1 MFKMIP
7 ICKRFHVHKK
17 LRIFIFSDKPVI
29 KINPLM
35 VVNETDIIVMTGKI
49 DSNPLANISW
59 YDGERLLKTR
69 TSTHT
74 AILVLQNVSCLDTK
88 NYTLVVSNV
97 LQENVTAI
105 VELIVNCK
113 LQWYFKSSKL
123 TKPHGMWCT
132 LRILSANKKKLCN
145 LKLKLKTLQT
155 WFIWYFCQRL
165 HYILMVVGLIY
176 TCTCSFDFKL
186 FGVFFHAMVTLYLY
200 VIVFEFFS
208 CEYMTG
214 SILCLI
220 LYHGYC
226 KDQRNAAIIIIRY
239 TMLRHN

>member
-1 MFKMIP
+1 MIKDYYVLDDP
-7 ICKRFHVHKK
+7 NMQKISCSYKVAHIYFFRQTCNQNKPPYGCKWDRHN
-17 LRIFIFSDKPVI
+17 RNDWQ
-29 KINPLM
+29 
-35 VVNETDIIVMTGKI
+35 I

-113 LQWYFKSSKL
+113 LQWYFKSSTL
-123 TKPHGMWCT
+123 TKPYGMWCT

-186 FGVFFHAMVTLYLY
+186 LEYFFMPW
-200 VIVFEFFS
+200 
-208 CEYMTG
+208 
-214 SILCLI
+214 
-220 LYHGYC
+220 
-226 KDQRNAAIIIIRY
+226 
-239 TMLRHN
+239 